1 MSLFL
6 CVYLPDWDIQAMR
19 LKQRRA
25 DALLSAKAPRP
36 LLLIAEQ
43 GRQEVVGRCCDICR
57 WRGIVP
63 GMAVAEA
70 RALLPCVEIMPLDG
84 MGSTRL
90 LEKLARWALR
100 FSPVV
105 SIGEPFPDHQP
116 CPAADCLLLNITG
129 MEHLFNGPHALAR
142 RITALLRHNT
152 LTCRTAIAP
161 TLSSAAALARY
172 AETPAFIDD
181 PADIPAAVRNF
192 PLAALRISADT
203 QAALRETGVT
213 CLGEIM
219 TLARDQLAVRFPP
232 ELLLRLDQ
240 LLGHRMELPPLITL
254 STAPQAQW
262 RADGP
267 VENLEG
273 ILLAAQALTDQ
284 LSQVLT
290 QRNLG
295 TTLLEIELQ
304 EEYTGTSTVTIPLT
318 QAVRRAD
325 RLWAAIRPRIEQL
338 RLTGGIEVLTLRAE
352 QTHLLPPEQLHADT
366 CTAWRSNPTLAP
378 LAPVLDILQTRLAA
392 RRIGMAAGGQSHIPE
407 QAMRLNRLNT
417 MQDPMASTASHA
429 SPGGFAIIPR
439 PSLLLAPP
447 QQALVITGG
456 PSNAPEHI
464 QWQGR
469 IYTCQQVI
477 GPERLTTPWWTGTP
491 PVTRDYFAVL
501 DQTGQWLWLFHEVE
515 TGQWLLHGVW
525 V

>member
-25 DALLSAKAPRP
+25 EALLSIRTPRP
-36 LLLIAEQ
+36 LLLVVEQ
-43 GRQEVVGRCCDICR
+43 ARQEVVGRCCDICR
-57 WRGIVP
+57 RRGIVP

-70 RALLPCVEIMPLDG
+70 RALLPRVEMMPLDG
-84 MGSTRL
+84 TAGARL

-100 FSPVV
+100 FSPLV
-105 SIGEPFPDHQP
+105 SIGEPFPDHQLR
-116 CPAADCLLLNITG
+116 PAADCLLLNITG
-129 MEHLFNGPHALAR
+129 MEHLFNGPRALAR
-142 RITALLRHNT
+142 RITALLRHNA

-172 AETPAFIDD
+172 AETSAFIDD
-181 PADIPAAVRNF
+181 TADIPAAVRSF
-192 PLAALRISADT
+192 PLAALRLSADT
-203 QAALRETGVT
+203 QSALHETGVT
-213 CLGEIM
+213 CLGELM
-219 TLARDQLAVRFPP
+219 ALSRDQLAVRFPP

-254 STAPQAQW
+254 SSVPEAQW

-295 TTLLEIELQ
+295 TTLLTIKLRGEH
-304 EEYTGTSTVTIPLT
+304 TGTSTVTIHLA
-318 QAVRRAD
+318 QAVRLAD

-338 RLTGGIEVLTLRAE
+338 RLTGGIEVLTVRAE

-366 CTAWRSNPTLAP
+366 CTAWRSNLTMAP

-392 RRIGMAAGGQSHIPE
+392 RCIGMAAGGQSHIPE
-407 QAMRLNRLNT
+407 QAMRLNQLNT
-417 MQDPMASTASHA
+417 GQRNMASPASHA
-429 SPGGFAIIPR
+429 SPDGFAITPR

-447 QQALVITGG
+447 QQAQVITGG
-456 PSNAPEHI
+456 PSNTPKHI
-464 QWQGR
+464 QWQGH

-491 PVTRDYFAVL
+491 AVTRDYFAVL